1 MDKLYQIL
9 NEGGPVAWLLIF
21 HAWAIS
27 LQILMLIL
35 VSASETYV
43 KMKERIQQIRVWIA
57 CAPLLGLL
65 GTVLG
70 MQTIFSGLTQTNG
83 KDELS
88 KGIAEAFLTTEMGLM
103 IAAPALLIL
112 ISIEHYMCSQ
122 HKAR

>member
-9 NEGGPVAWLLIF
+9 NQGGPLAWLLVL

-35 VSASETYV
+35 VSSSETYV

-70 MQTIFSGLTQTNG
+70 MQTMFSGLTQTDG
-83 KDELS
+83 QDVLS
-88 KGIAEAFLTTEMGLM
+88 QGIAEAFLTTEMGLM

-112 ISIEHYMCSQ
+112 ISIEHYIYSQ
-122 HKAR
+122 HRAR